1 MTLPVA
7 ILAGGLATRLR
18 PLTDQVPKSLVDVA
32 GRPFAEHQLD
42 LLHQHGFNDVVFCVG
57 HLGAQIERALGDGG
71 RFGMRLSYVD
81 DGPELVGTGGALRR
95 ALPYLRDSFLL
106 MYGDS
111 YLDCDYQAIAAAFA
125 ASGRLGLMTVFHNRN
140 QWERSNVRFEGG
152 VIQAYDKATSDPAFR
167 HVDYGLGALGA
178 EALIPYSPDHKL
190 DLAQVYRDL
199 LSQDQLAAYEVPERF
214 YEIGSFSGLE
224 EVRAK
229 LATRDVS

>member
-18 PLTDQVPKSLVDVA
+18 PLTDEVPKSLVDVA

-42 LLHQHGFNDVVFCVG
+42 LLHQHGFNEVVFCVG
-57 HLGAQIERALGDGG
+57 HLSAQIERALGDGG

-95 ALPYLRDSFLL
+95 ALPRLGESFLV

-111 YLDCDYQAIAAAFA
+111 YLDCDYQAIALAFMSSA
-125 ASGRLGLMTVFHNRN
+125 KLGLMTVLQNENR
-140 QWERSNVRFEGG
+140 WDRSNVRFERGA
-152 VIQAYDKATSDPAFR
+152 IQAYDKTTSDPAFK
-167 HVDYGLGALGA
+167 HVDYGLGALRA
-178 EALIPYSPDHKL
+178 EALFPYPSDRKL
-190 DLAQVYRDL
+190 DLAQVYQDL
-199 LSQDQLAAYEVPERF
+199 HARDQLAAYEVPERF
-214 YEIGSFSGLE
+214 YEIGSLSGLE